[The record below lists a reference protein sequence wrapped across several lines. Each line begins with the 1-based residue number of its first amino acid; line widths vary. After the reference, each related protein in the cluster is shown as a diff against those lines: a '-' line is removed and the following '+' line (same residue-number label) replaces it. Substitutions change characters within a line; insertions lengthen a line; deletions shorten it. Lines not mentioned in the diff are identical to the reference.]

1 LGAAGDDS
9 AHGELRFRWAS
20 KDTRKRTLPAARSFF
35 PQGMFLAG
43 TFNRFLI
50 EL

>member
-1 LGAAGDDS
+1 MVAFDS
-9 AHGELRFRWAS
+9 VGAS

-35 PQGMFLAG
+35 RQGMLLAG